1 MPRRP
6 ITAAATTPSRPSRE
20 APARSSSAAVL
31 QQRLEERKDLALGVA
46 GGLLALVLLARIARR
61 NVRLRQGTF
70 RIVHA
75 GGRTLV
81 AHAGQSLLEA
91 LREAR
96 IPHASVC
103 GGRARCTTCRV
114 RIGRGL
120 GALPAPNS
128 AEMLALQ
135 RTHAA
140 PNVRL
145 ACQLR
150 PKTDVHITPL
160 IPTDAGAEDAN
171 QAAEGGRERAIAVM
185 FVDLRDSSRLAEH
198 RLPYD
203 VLFILNR
210 FFSEM
215 AEALEETGGY
225 YSTYN
230 GDGFMA
236 LYGTTSDLAQGCR
249 DALRGAIAVSAR
261 LAQINTALASELRE
275 PLRVGISVHAG
286 EAIVGTMGPPAQ
298 PIVSALGDTVNVAS
312 RLEGETKSH
321 RCALVV
327 SAACA
332 TAAGVDLSEFPEHTV
347 KVRGRAQSV
356 SYFAIADAAALAPLL
371 SPDGA
376 EQARSAE

>member
-1 MPRRP
+1 MQ
-6 ITAAATTPSRPSRE
+6 E
-20 APARSSSAAVL
+20 
-31 QQRLEERKDLALGVA
+31 QFDERKDFALATA
-46 GGLLALVLLARIARR
+46 AGLLAFVLLARIARR
-61 NVRLRQGTF
+61 SLRVRRGTY
-70 RIVHA
+70 RVDHA
-75 GGRTLV
+75 GGHTLV
-81 AHAGQSLLEA
+81 VHSGQSLLEA
-91 LREAR
+91 IREAR

-114 RIGRGL
+114 RVGRGA
-120 GALPAPNS
+120 GTLPAPNA

-135 RTHAA
+135 RIHAE

-150 PKTDVHITPL
+150 PQSDLQITPL
-160 IPTDAGAEDAN
+160 LPANAGAEGAD
-171 QAAEGGRERAIAVM
+171 QAANSGRERTIAVM

-198 RLPYD
+198 RLPFD

-210 FFSEM
+210 FFAEM
-215 AEALEETGGY
+215 ADALHETGGY
-225 YSTYN
+225 YSTFN

-249 DALRGAIAVSAR
+249 DALHGAIEVSAR

-332 TAAGVDLSEFPEHTV
+332 KAAGIDLSAFPEHTV
-347 KVRGRAQSV
+347 QVRGRAQSV
-356 SYFAIADAAALAPLL
+356 SYYAIADAAALAPLL
-371 SPDGA
+371 PHASVA
-376 EQARSAE
+376 SA